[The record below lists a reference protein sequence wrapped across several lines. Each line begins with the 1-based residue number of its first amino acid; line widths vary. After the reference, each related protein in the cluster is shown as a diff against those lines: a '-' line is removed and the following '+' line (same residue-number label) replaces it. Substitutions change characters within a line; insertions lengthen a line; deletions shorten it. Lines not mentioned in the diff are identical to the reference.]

1 MNATYRKQ
9 QIEKAK
15 NELESA
21 HRQYSKAKTGKEKKQ
36 ADENM
41 SFWNSKLAFFE
52 NIKYGT
58 FEDDEKE

>member
-1 MNATYRKQ
+1 MNATYRQQ
-9 QIEKAK
+9 QIKKAQS
-15 NELESA
+15 ELESA
-21 HRQYSKAKTGKEKKQ
+21 RRQYNEAKTGKGKKQ

-52 NIKYGT
+52 NIKYGA